1 MACSTVKDTEQ
12 YVVNDSDEEIM
23 ERKPEPAAE
32 ETKEGD
38 NLGKPLTLELNTFK
52 KFFFGLFI
60 VVFIAVSWV
69 GSTQTAK
76 STYNPTFSAPFFMV
90 WFNTSWMVICYPLL
104 MPVYLIKVWL
114 RDRAK
119 FTSASYRFGVL
130 QGIACTLRE
139 MWRESCLVFSSKG
152 VTLLSL
158 LTSTVFFTVVWEAT
172 NYSYLR
178 ALSKISSTDVTA
190 LFSSTP
196 AFVYILSLFILK
208 EPLLILRMISVTLA
222 VGGVVLFM
230 YSEGFSPGSL
240 EGMILSIVAAIG
252 AAIYKVCLKRRVG
265 DAGIFQMG
273 LFLTF
278 LGLFN
283 LLAFWPIVV
292 ILHFT
297 HVEPL
302 SHVPW
307 SYVCGSAGLGLL
319 FNFFINFG
327 IAFTFPIFISF
338 GTILGIPINAILDSL
353 VRKVPFEGWKLT
365 ATDLIV
371 GGFMLMLIPISD
383 SRRIHRKIG
392 ALLKYIGGKCICRRC
407 CKEVS

>member
-1 MACSTVKDTEQ
+1 
-12 YVVNDSDEEIM
+12 
-23 ERKPEPAAE
+23 
-32 ETKEGD
+32 
-38 NLGKPLTLELNTFK
+38 
-52 KFFFGLFI
+52 
-60 VVFIAVSWV
+60 
-69 GSTQTAK
+69 
-76 STYNPTFSAPFFMV
+76 
-90 WFNTSWMVICYPLL
+90 
-104 MPVYLIKVWL
+104 
-114 RDRAK
+114 
-119 FTSASYRFGVL
+119 
-130 QGIACTLRE
+130 
-139 MWRESCLVFSSKG
+139 
-152 VTLLSL
+152 
-158 LTSTVFFTVVWEAT
+158 
-172 NYSYLR
+172 
-178 ALSKISSTDVTA
+178 
-190 LFSSTP
+190 
-196 AFVYILSLFILK
+196 
-208 EPLLILRMISVTLA
+208 MISVTLA

-240 EGMILSIVAAIG
+240 EGMILSIGAAIG

>member
-139 MWRESCLVFSSKG
+139 MWRL
-152 VTLLSL
+152 
-158 LTSTVFFTVVWEAT
+158 AQ
-172 NYSYLR
+172 LR
-178 ALSKISSTDVTA
+178 I
-190 LFSSTP
+190 
-196 AFVYILSLFILK
+196 I
-208 EPLLILRMISVTLA
+208 
-222 VGGVVLFM
+222 
-230 YSEGFSPGSL
+230 
-240 EGMILSIVAAIG
+240 
-252 AAIYKVCLKRRVG
+252 
-265 DAGIFQMG
+265 
-273 LFLTF
+273 
-278 LGLFN
+278 
-283 LLAFWPIVV
+283 
-292 ILHFT
+292 
-297 HVEPL
+297 
-302 SHVPW
+302 
-307 SYVCGSAGLGLL
+307 
-319 FNFFINFG
+319 
-327 IAFTFPIFISF
+327 
-338 GTILGIPINAILDSL
+338 
-353 VRKVPFEGWKLT
+353 
-365 ATDLIV
+365 
-371 GGFMLMLIPISD
+371 
-383 SRRIHRKIG
+383 
-392 ALLKYIGGKCICRRC
+392 
-407 CKEVS
+407 